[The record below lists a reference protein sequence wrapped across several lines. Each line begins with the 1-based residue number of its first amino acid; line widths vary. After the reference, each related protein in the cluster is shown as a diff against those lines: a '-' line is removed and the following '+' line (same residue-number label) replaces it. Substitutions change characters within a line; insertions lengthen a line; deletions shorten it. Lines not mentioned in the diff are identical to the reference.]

1 MSPITSPS
9 TILVTGGTG
18 YLGAQ
23 VIATVLARGH
33 SVKAVVRST
42 EKGASLKYD
51 LLKHINEEGG
61 KKDSDDVAV
70 ESVVIADIVKDGAF
84 DEVILGVD
92 AVVHVA
98 SPVPNPSLTDP
109 QETIQ
114 PAIDGTLGVLKSALR
129 ARYLAPLTKHE
140 PTLNYPLSSQRDSS
154 YKLKRIVI
162 TSSVA
167 ALWTP
172 SPGART
178 FSEDDWNTQYVS
190 EVERLGSKTDP
201 MTVYGASKVMAEK
214 AAWEFYN
221 AHRSEVQWDISVI
234 NPSLVFGP
242 AIQPPK
248 SASDLPSTLKLW
260 WDSVIEPSSKPDVM
274 TLSIP
279 NGWVDVR
286 DIAEAHVRAMETAE
300 AGGERIIV
308 SEGTFFLNEWCEYR
322 FIHERTKAY
331 LNPFV
336 VDLANKAGAEFYP
349 GRTFPEGTLETTK
362 DELASEIYFNTAKE
376 KRILGMKY
384 RTKEETTRDTLR
396 WAAERNLKL

>member
-61 KKDSDDVAV
+61 KKNSDDVAV
-70 ESVVIADIVKDGAF
+70 EFVVIADIVKDGAF

-129 ARYLAPLTKHE
+129 A
-140 PTLNYPLSSQRDSS
+140 SQRDIS

-221 AHRSEVQWDISVI
+221 AHKSEVQWDISVI

-286 DIAEAHVRAMETAE
+286 DIAEAHVRAMETSE

-308 SEGTFFLNEWCEYR
+308 SEGTFFLNEW
-322 FIHERTKAY
+322 F
-331 LNPFV
+331 
-336 VDLANKAGAEFYP
+336 DLANKAGAEFYP
-349 GRTFPEGTLETTK
+349 GRTFPKGKLETTK
-362 DELASEIYFNTAKE
+362 DELASEIYFNTVKE

-396 WAAERNLKL
+396 WAAEM

>member
-51 LLKHINEEGG
+51 LLKHINEE
-61 KKDSDDVAV
+61 V
-70 ESVVIADIVKDGAF
+70 EFVVIADIVKDGAF

-114 PAIDGTLGVLKSALR
+114 PAIDGTLGVLKSAL
-129 ARYLAPLTKHE
+129 HI
-140 PTLNYPLSSQRDSS
+140 S

-201 MTVYGASKVMAEK
+201 MTAYGASKVMAEK

-308 SEGTFFLNEWCEYR
+308 SEGTFFLNEW
-322 FIHERTKAY
+322 F
-331 LNPFV
+331 
-336 VDLANKAGAEFYP
+336 DLANKAGAEFYP